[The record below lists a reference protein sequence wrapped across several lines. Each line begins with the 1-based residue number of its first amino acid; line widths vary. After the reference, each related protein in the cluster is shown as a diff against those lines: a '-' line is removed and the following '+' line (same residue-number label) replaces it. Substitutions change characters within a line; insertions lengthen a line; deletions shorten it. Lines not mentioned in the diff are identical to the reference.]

1 MGPGPK
7 CGSRNSGFT
16 SSSSWS
22 TSSTLKGI
30 TDCPVEDDGGACLA
44 AEELLAS
51 ARLPGIHVELSGFA
65 SCPEVQAQ
73 VAESDR
79 RPR

>member
-1 MGPGPK
+1 
-7 CGSRNSGFT
+7 
-16 SSSSWS
+16 
-22 TSSTLKGI
+22 
-30 TDCPVEDDGGACLA
+30 VEDDGGACLA